1 MTRTESTPV
10 SSDDPTANPLSP
22 SGNGGT
28 TSSNGAE
35 NRGSGTYGA
44 KDIQVLEGLDPV
56 RKRPGMYVG
65 STGLAGLHHLIWE
78 VVDNAVDEAMAG
90 YGDRIIV
97 SLLADGG
104 CSVEDHA
111 RGIPVEPYPSGPH
124 KGKSA
129 AEVVL
134 TVLHAGGKFGGD
146 GYKVSGGL
154 HGVGVSVVNAL
165 SERLVI
171 EVDRDGKHYRQEYAK
186 GGKPQGKMEVVGPSP
201 SRGRKTGTTITFWPD
216 PTVFVAEGTEFV
228 SRTVLERL
236 QTMAFLNR
244 GLEIVFDDER
254 PGKEQKLSY
263 QYKGGIVDFVKHL
276 NASKEALFSKVCFF
290 EDFDEDGQVLDIAMQ
305 WNTGYYEGI
314 HGYANGI
321 STTEGGMHVEGFKTA
336 LTSVVNKYAR
346 SKNLLKEKDD
356 NLLGEDIRE
365 GITAIISVKLR
376 EPQFEGQTKAKLGNV
391 PMRSFVQRATNE
403 RLAEWLEENPTEANR
418 VVKKAL
424 AAAQARVAAK
434 NARNAI
440 RRKTSLAGAGMPDKL
455 KDCSSRNAAESEL
468 FIVEGDSAGGTA
480 INARDP
486 RTQALLPIRG
496 KILNVERAR
505 LDKMLKNNEI
515 QALITA
521 IGGGVGE
528 EFDVTKARY
537 HKVIALA
544 DADVDGSH
552 IRTLLLTFFYRQMK
566 PLVEHGFVY
575 IAQPPLYSTE
585 VGKEKIYLK
594 DDAAKARFLEQRPN
608 HKKDFSR
615 LKGLG
620 EMDWQELKDT
630 TMAAASRTL
639 LQITIEEAALADE
652 VMSVL
657 MGDDVES
664 RRNFIATNA
673 RDVRNLDF

>member
-1 MTRTESTPV
+1 MSKTESATA
-10 SSDDPTANPLSP
+10 SRSKKPTAD
-22 SGNGGT
+22 
-28 TSSNGAE
+28 
-35 NRGSGTYGA
+35 YGA

-56 RKRPGMYVG
+56 RKRPGMYIG

-78 VVDNAVDEAMAG
+78 VVDNSIDEAMAG
-90 YGDRIIV
+90 FCDSINV
-97 SLLADGG
+97 VLQDDGG
-104 CSVEDHA
+104 CRVEDNG
-111 RGIPVEPYPSGPH
+111 RGIPVDPYPTGPH

-134 TVLHAGGKFGGD
+134 TVLHAGGKFGGE

-165 SERLVI
+165 STRVLVEI
-171 EVDRDGKHYRQEYAK
+171 DRGGDRYELQFEN
-186 GGKPQGKMEVVGPSP
+186 GGKMKGKIAKTGPTP
-201 SRGRKTGTTITFWPD
+201 ARGRTTGTSVTFWPD
-216 PTVFVAEGTEFV
+216 PTIFQAEGVEFVA
-228 SRTVLERL
+228 RTVTERL
-236 QTMAFLNR
+236 QTMAFLNKN
-244 GLEIVFDDER
+244 LAINFIDER
-254 PGKEQKLSY
+254 PGKEKKETF

-276 NASKEALFSKVCFF
+276 NASKEALFSKVAHYEE
-290 EDFDEDGQVLDIAMQ
+290 EDEAEGMQLDIAVQ

-346 SKNLLKEKDD
+346 DKGLLKEKEE

-365 GITAIISVKLR
+365 GMTAIVSVKLR

-391 PMRSFVQRATNE
+391 PMRSFVQKATNKA
-403 RLAEWLEENPTEANR
+403 LAEWMDENPAEANK
-418 VVKKAL
+418 VVKKGI
-424 AAAQARVAAK
+424 AAAQARLAAK
-434 NARNAI
+434 NARNAV
-440 RRKTSLAGAGMPDKL
+440 RRKTALSGAGMPDKL
-455 KDCSSRNAAESEL
+455 KDCSSGNPDESEL

-480 INARDP
+480 VDARDP
-486 RTQALLPIRG
+486 RVQAILPIRG

-521 IGGGVGE
+521 IGGGVGD

-552 IRTLLLTFFYRQMK
+552 IRTLLLTFFYRQMR
-566 PLVEHGFVY
+566 PMVEAGYVY

-585 VGKEKIYLK
+585 IGKEKIYLK
-594 DDAAKARFLEQRPN
+594 DDVAKAAFLADKPN
-608 HKKDFSR
+608 HKKEFQR

-620 EMDWQELKDT
+620 EMDWQELRST
-630 TMAAASRTL
+630 TMDPLSRTL
-639 LQITIEEAALADE
+639 LQVTVEEAALADD

-664 RRNFIATNA
+664 RKNFITTNA

>member
-1 MTRTESTPV
+1 MSTE
-10 SSDDPTANPLSP
+10 
-22 SGNGGT
+22 
-28 TSSNGAE
+28 
-35 NRGSGTYGA
+35 YGA

-65 STGLAGLHHLIWE
+65 STGLQGLHHLVWE
-78 VVDNAVDEAMAG
+78 VVDNSIDEAMAG
-90 YGDRIIV
+90 YCTKITV
-97 SLLADGG
+97 TLLADGG
-104 CSVEDHA
+104 CRVTDDG
-111 RGIPVEPYPSGPH
+111 RGIPVDAYPSGPH

-129 AEVVL
+129 VEVVL
-134 TVLHAGGKFGGD
+134 TVLHAGGKFGGE

-165 SERLVI
+165 SERLVVEI
-171 EVDRDGKHYRQEYAK
+171 DRDGTRYRQEYAK
-186 GGKPQGKMEVVGPSP
+186 GGVPQGKVQVVGDTPA
-201 SRGRKTGTTITFWPD
+201 RGRTTGTTVEFWPD
-216 PTVFVAEGTEFV
+216 PIVFSAEGVEFV
-228 SRTVLERL
+228 SRTVIERL

-244 GLEIVFDDER
+244 GLEIVFNDER
-254 PGKEQKLSY
+254 EGRDERVTF
-263 QYKGGIVDFVKHL
+263 QYKGGLIDFVKHL
-276 NASKEALFSKVCFF
+276 NASKEALFGKVCHF
-290 EDFDEDGQVLDIAMQ
+290 EDEDDQTQMLDVAIQ

-336 LTSVVNKYAR
+336 LTSVINKYAR
-346 SKNLLKEKDD
+346 AKNLLKEKDA

-365 GITAIISVKLR
+365 GITAILSVKLT

-391 PMRSFVQRATNE
+391 SMRSFVLRATNE
-403 RLAEWLEENPTEANR
+403 RLAEWLEENPTEANK
-418 VVKKAL
+418 VVKKGL

-440 RRKTSLAGAGMPDKL
+440 RRKTALSGAGMPDKL
-455 KDCSSRNAAESEL
+455 KDCSSRNADECEL

-486 RTQALLPIRG
+486 RVQAILPIRG

-505 LDKMLKNNEI
+505 IDKMLKNNEV
-515 QALITA
+515 QSLITA
-521 IGGGVGE
+521 IGAGVGE
-528 EFDVTKARY
+528 DEFDVSKARY
-537 HKVIALA
+537 HQVIILA

-566 PLVEHGFVY
+566 PLIEAGYVY
-575 IAQPPLYSTE
+575 IAQPPLYSTV
-585 VGKEKIYLK
+585 VGKEKVYLK
-594 DDAAKARFLEQRPN
+594 DDAAKTRFLVERPK
-608 HKKDFSR
+608 HAKEFQR

-620 EMDWQELKDT
+620 EMDWQELKAT
-630 TMAAASRTL
+630 TMAAGARTL
-639 LQITIEEAALADE
+639 LQVTMEDGSLADE
-652 VMSVL
+652 MTSVL

-664 RRNFIATNA
+664 RRAFIATNA